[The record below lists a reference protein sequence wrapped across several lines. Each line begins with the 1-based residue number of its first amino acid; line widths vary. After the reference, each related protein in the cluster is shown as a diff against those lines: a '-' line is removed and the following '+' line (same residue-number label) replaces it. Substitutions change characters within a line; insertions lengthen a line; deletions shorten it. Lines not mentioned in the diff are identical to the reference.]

1 MGGFNYNF
9 IYGES
14 NYGYE
19 VPGYNA
25 WVFMPGILWSAT

>member
-9 IYGES
+9 GYCES

-25 WVFMPGILWSAT
+25 WVFMPEVLWGRT